1 MSTNAIASP
10 SYTFSFHN
18 SSIYLIE
25 KLRQIFQVTQGIED
39 VRSQMAYELL
49 AHGSDYVIASVTGSW
64 LRELLDACM
73 KP

>member
-1 MSTNAIASP
+1 M
-10 SYTFSFHN
+10 
-18 SSIYLIE
+18 YLIE
-25 KLRQIFQVTQGIED
+25 KFRHSFQVTQGIDD